1 MTKSK
6 PRLSCD
12 HLKFIKSKL
21 RLSCDH
27 LEGFRMT
34 KSKPR
39 LSCDQA
45 ATELRPLVG
54 AATELRPFDNMKISE
69 SKPRPSC
76 DHLRFTESKPRPSC
90 DRFAL
95 ELRPFG
101 RRDVAATSQRPFFFT
116 WEVLYLNQP
125 CHLVILTS
133 AGDLLFG
140 MPIHHLYQKI
150 AIINHQILR

>member
-76 DHLRFTESKPRPSC
+76 DHLRFTESKPRRSC

-101 RRDVAATSQRPFFFT
+101 RRDVAATSRRPFFFT
-116 WEVLYLNQP
+116 WVSSFTISSYVVFGHPRVVVLHPVVSIKLRP
-125 CHLVILTS
+125 SLTR
-133 AGDLLFG
+133 GH
-140 MPIHHLYQKI
+140 P
-150 AIINHQILR
+150 

>member
-76 DHLRFTESKPRPSC
+76 DHLRFTESKPRRSC

-101 RRDVAATSQRPFFFT
+101 RRDVAATIFFYMGKYHPECPFKVMVT
-116 WEVLYLNQP
+116 PPPPPAVLDLNTP
-125 CHLVILTS
+125 YKELCKSDKT
-133 AGDLLFG
+133 
-140 MPIHHLYQKI
+140 
-150 AIINHQILR
+150 

>member
-76 DHLRFTESKPRPSC
+76 DHLRFTESKPRRSC

-95 ELRPFG
+95 ELRPF
-101 RRDVAATSQRPFFFT
+101 FFT
-116 WEVLYLNQP
+116 WVSRSDHGRR
-125 CHLVILTS
+125 HLGKWLPAHLKSCTKSS
-133 AGDLLFG
+133 AAKSKAK
-140 MPIHHLYQKI
+140 MAVQTTNSIPS
-150 AIINHQILR
+150 